1 MILSLYQQDPAN
13 YFILLPQ
20 RTIATLTE
28 RLTEK
33 PIENMQRFFRIVE
46 WVGLNLGYVLGEELQ
61 PIIGSVLKNSV
72 KILNVLY
79 IFILEWHEIGR
90 ASAFLSR
97 DCSTDLGNPNC
108 LATFSPTFISN
119 LENDSILSIENV
131 QFIN

>member
-72 KILNVLY
+72 KILNVELM
-79 IFILEWHEIGR
+79 
-90 ASAFLSR
+90 
-97 DCSTDLGNPNC
+97 T
-108 LATFSPTFISN
+108 
-119 LENDSILSIENV
+119 
-131 QFIN
+131 